1 MYASAYRRNPDGSIS
16 PAMPQRLERLTVAE
30 YQKAYGGK
38 PLTDTSALRI
48 NHIPPGTMLWET
60 GAGQIMAIKDE

>member
-1 MYASAYRRNPDGSIS
+1 
-16 PAMPQRLERLTVAE
+16 MPQRLERLTVAE

-38 PLTDTSALRI
+38 QLTDTSALRI
-48 NHIPPGTMLWET
+48 NHVPPGTILWET